1 MSRVGSLLLLV
12 VLVVTVPLLRPAEA
26 RVRWFAVGGPAN
38 VSASF
43 GPFPTMAHVAG
54 GAELQIV
61 GPFAVAAE
69 CGFFDYLAVPA
80 VTGVVR
86 GDSIGGSRISPFVA
100 GGFSSFTSGDGGFN
114 ALVINVGTDF
124 KPWNGPAFRVEFRN
138 QQRLR
143 GYLGSASYRSLRFGL
158 VF

>member
-1 MSRVGSLLLLV
+1 MSRVGSMLSLV
-12 VLVVTVPLLRPAEA
+12 VLVMAAPMLPPAQA
-26 RVRWFAVGGPAN
+26 QVRWFAVGGPAN

-43 GPFPTMAHVAG
+43 GPFPTMAHVAA

-61 GPFAVAAE
+61 GPLAVAAE

-86 GDSIGGSRISPFVA
+86 ADSVGGSKFSPFVA

-114 ALVINVGTDF
+114 ALVIDVGTDF
-124 KPWNGPAFRVEFRN
+124 KPWSGPAFRVEFRN

-143 GYLGSASYRSLRFGL
+143 SHLGPASYRSLRFGV